1 MKTFLWF
8 STLAFAVVCFNSW
21 ALSSLA
27 MRSLSDMG
35 RDLLPAFTVALLRP
49 NGWMLVCPL
58 PWIIYAAILSFRR
71 ELSSGAVF
79 LFAGT
84 LIFAASVFIRAVV
97 IADVLPWLPMK
108 IGLSK

>member
-1 MKTFLWF
+1 
-8 STLAFAVVCFNSW
+8 
-21 ALSSLA
+21 
-27 MRSLSDMG
+27 
-35 RDLLPAFTVALLRP
+35 
-49 NGWMLVCPL
+49 
-58 PWIIYAAILSFRR
+58 LSFRR